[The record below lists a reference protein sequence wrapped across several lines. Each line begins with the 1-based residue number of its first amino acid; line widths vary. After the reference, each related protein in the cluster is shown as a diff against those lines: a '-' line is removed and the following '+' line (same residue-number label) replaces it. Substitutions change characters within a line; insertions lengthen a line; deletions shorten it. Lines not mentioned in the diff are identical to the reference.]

1 MSPTNGHGPDKPRG
15 RPTRSA
21 ATPRGRRPT
30 SAAGESRATK
40 TGTTLRSAKR
50 AAPETPG
57 SVETTSS
64 FDRPDLSSA
73 ETDHYSEAVLEARLG
88 RRARDILE
96 ATVVLEAWTGRPA
109 RSAMSAAR
117 GLVSIDG
124 PPLRAL
130 SSSDPFAD
138 SERSSVLA
146 EGLTLVLLIISIAA
160 WAAPIRTH
168 LGPTVLAHAIR
179 VALPLAIAFQ
189 WGLRSRYLGR
199 PQGLACLARDGLG
212 IWALMLLVVDAP
224 LALIPRWGPV
234 AAMMVPIFVGG
245 TVLTRR
251 GWGLIYAGVLVVGTL
266 VMGQGVSPDAV
277 LAALTAITLAMCLLA
292 VRSSVQTRTDERA
305 GTIDRALIASVIG
318 GAMGV
323 LLVADPTVSLGVHGA
338 YPAIALLPSVI
349 GCYWGGYYLWN
360 FFDAVPRGMRG
371 VALDRAGRVA
381 LSDPAMSI
389 FVGAIV
395 RLVIAETV
403 LSGFVIGLNQLFGGL
418 FHGSDAITV
427 FIAFGSIGTLS
438 MLIGLLE
445 SFALQWAA
453 LLAALVALAVEL
465 AWPGIV
471 PGGAPGLAMAIGA
484 TFGVAITLPALLG
497 RLAHSGGTLATTLWI
512 Q

>member
-1 MSPTNGHGPDKPRG
+1 MSGPNAGGPRTPRG
-15 RPTRSA
+15 ERPTR
-21 ATPRGRRPT
+21 
-30 SAAGESRATK
+30 AAGRPRATK
-40 TGTTLRSAKR
+40 TGTSLRSAKP
-50 AAPETPG
+50 AAPVPPTAP
-57 SVETTSS
+57 
-64 FDRPDLSSA
+64 FDRADRPA
-73 ETDHYSEAVLEARLG
+73 EGTDPYSEAVLEARLG
-88 RRARDILE
+88 RRARDVLE

-109 RSAMSAAR
+109 RSAMNAAR

-138 SERSSVLA
+138 SERSSVIA

-168 LGPTVLAHAIR
+168 LGPNVLSHAIR

-199 PQGLACLARDGLG
+199 PQGLACLARDGLWV
-212 IWALMLLVVDAP
+212 WALLLLVFDAP
-224 LALIPRWGPV
+224 LALIPGWGPV

-266 VMGQGVSPDAV
+266 VMGLGASPDAV
-277 LAALTAITLAMCLLA
+277 LAALTTITLAMCLLA
-292 VRSSVQTRTDERA
+292 VRSSKQTRTDER
-305 GTIDRALIASVIG
+305 
-318 GAMGV
+318 
-323 LLVADPTVSLGVHGA
+323 LGVHGA

-395 RLVIAETV
+395 RLIIAEAV
-403 LSGFVIGLNQLFGGL
+403 LSGLVIGLGQVFSGL
-418 FHGSDAITV
+418 LRGSDAITV

-453 LLAALVALAVEL
+453 LLAALAALAVEL
-465 AWPGIV
+465 VWPGIV
-471 PGGAPGLAMAIGA
+471 PGGTPGLAMAAGA
-484 TFGVAITLPALLG
+484 SFGVLLTLPALVR

>member
-1 MSPTNGHGPDKPRG
+1 MSESNGGGPRKPWG
-15 RPTRSA
+15 ERPTK
-21 ATPRGRRPT
+21 
-30 SAAGESRATK
+30 AAGKPRATK
-40 TGTTLRSAKR
+40 TGTSLRSAKP
-50 AAPETPG
+50 ATPVPPTAP
-57 SVETTSS
+57 
-64 FDRPDLSSA
+64 FDRADRPIAD
-73 ETDHYSEAVLEARLG
+73 TDPYSEAVLEARLG
-88 RRARDILE
+88 RRARDVLE

-109 RSAMSAAR
+109 RSAMTAAR

-138 SERSSVLA
+138 SERSSVIA

-168 LGPTVLAHAIR
+168 LGPNVLSHAIR

-199 PQGLACLARDGLG
+199 PQGLACLARDGLWV
-212 IWALMLLVVDAP
+212 WALLLLVVDVP

-266 VMGQGVSPDAV
+266 VMGQGVDPDAV
-277 LAALTAITLAMCLLA
+277 LAALTTITLAMCLLA
-292 VRSSVQTRTDERA
+292 VRSSKQTRTDERA
-305 GTIDRALIASVIG
+305 GTVDRALTASLIG

-395 RLVIAETV
+395 RLVIAEAV
-403 LSGFVIGLNQLFGGL
+403 LSGLVIGLNQVFGGL
-418 FHGSDAITV
+418 FRGSDAITV

-453 LLAALVALAVEL
+453 LLAALAALAIEL

-471 PGGAPGLAMAIGA
+471 PGGTPGLAMAVGA
-484 TFGVAITLPALLG
+484 SFGVALTLPALVG

>member
-1 MSPTNGHGPDKPRG
+1 MSRTNGQGTDKPRS
-15 RPTRSA
+15 PHQI
-21 ATPRGRRPT
+21 
-30 SAAGESRATK
+30 RAVANSDTAK
-40 TGTTLRSAKR
+40 TGGART
-50 AAPETPG
+50 
-57 SVETTSS
+57 
-64 FDRPDLSSA
+64 RPMGDA
-73 ETDHYSEAVLEARLG
+73 EMYSEAVLEARLG
-88 RRARDILE
+88 RGARDVLE

-109 RSAMSAAR
+109 RAAMTAAR
-117 GLVSIDG
+117 DLVTVDG

-138 SERSSVLA
+138 SERSSVIA

-168 LGPTVLAHAIR
+168 LGPTVLSHAIR
-179 VALPLAIAFQ
+179 FALPLAIAFQ
-189 WGLRSRYLGR
+189 WALRSRYLGR

-212 IWALMLLVVDAP
+212 VWALLLVVVCVP
-224 LALIPRWGPV
+224 LAFISGWGPV

-251 GWGLIYAGVLVVGTL
+251 GWGLIYAGVLIVGTL
-266 VMGQGVSPDAV
+266 VMSQGVNPLVV
-277 LAALTAITLAMCLLA
+277 LAALTTITLAMCLVA
-292 VRSSVQTRTDERA
+292 VRTSRQKHTDERA
-305 GTIDRALIASVIG
+305 GTVDRALTAALIG
-318 GAMGV
+318 GATGV
-323 LLVADPTVSLGVHGA
+323 LLVADPTVSMGVHGA

-389 FVGAIV
+389 FVGAMV
-395 RLVIAETV
+395 RLILATTV
-403 LSGFVIGLNQLFGGL
+403 LSGVVIGLNSIFTGVFQ
-418 FHGSDAITV
+418 GSDAVMV
-427 FIAFGSIGTLS
+427 FVAFGAIGTLS

-453 LLAALVALAVEL
+453 LGAAFAALAIEL
-465 AWPGIV
+465 AWPSIV
-471 PGGAPGLAMAIGA
+471 HGGPPGTAMAVGA
-484 TFGVAITLPALLG
+484 SVGVLLTLPALMR

>member
-1 MSPTNGHGPDKPRG
+1 MSGSNAGGPR
-15 RPTRSA
+15 
-21 ATPRGRRPT
+21 TPRGDHPTRTPGRP
-30 SAAGESRATK
+30 RATK
-40 TGTTLRSAKR
+40 TGTSLRSAKPVTPVPPTAPIDR
-50 AAPETPG
+50 A
-57 SVETTSS
+57 V
-64 FDRPDLSSA
+64 RPTED
-73 ETDHYSEAVLEARLG
+73 TDPYSEAVLEARLG
-88 RRARDILE
+88 RRARDVLE

-109 RSAMSAAR
+109 RSAMNAAR

-138 SERSSVLA
+138 SERSSVIA

-168 LGPTVLAHAIR
+168 LGPNVLSHAIR

-199 PQGLACLARDGLG
+199 PQGLACLARDGLWV
-212 IWALMLLVVDAP
+212 WALLLLVVDAP
-224 LALIPRWGPV
+224 LALIHGWGPV

-266 VMGQGVSPDAV
+266 VMGQGASPDAV
-277 LAALTAITLAMCLLA
+277 LAALTTITLAMCLLA
-292 VRSSVQTRTDERA
+292 VRSSKQTRTDERA
-305 GTIDRALIASVIG
+305 GTVDRALTAALIG

-395 RLVIAETV
+395 RLIIAEAV
-403 LSGFVIGLNQLFGGL
+403 LSGLVIGLGQVFSGL
-418 FHGSDAITV
+418 LHGSDAITV

-453 LLAALVALAVEL
+453 LLAALAALAVEL
-465 AWPGIV
+465 VWPSIV
-471 PGGAPGLAMAIGA
+471 PGGTPGLAMAAGA
-484 TFGVAITLPALLG
+484 SFGVLLTLPALVR

>member
-1 MSPTNGHGPDKPRG
+1 MNRPNGQGPDKPRSTQRRG
-15 RPTRSA
+15 AGKPRLAKASTPRRTAKPIRSA
-21 ATPRGRRPT
+21 GGATVEDISLERQ
-30 SAAGESRATK
+30 SARAT
-40 TGTTLRSAKR
+40 TAR
-50 AAPETPG
+50 ED
-57 SVETTSS
+57 V
-64 FDRPDLSSA
+64 DRSSA
-73 ETDHYSEAVLEARLG
+73 DSDPYSEAVLEARLG
-88 RRARDILE
+88 RRARDVLE

-109 RSAMSAAR
+109 RSAMNAAR

-138 SERSSVLA
+138 SERSSVIA

-160 WAAPIRTH
+160 WAAPIRTQ
-168 LGPTVLAHAIR
+168 LGPNVLAHAIR
-179 VALPLAIAFQ
+179 FALPLAIAFQ
-189 WGLRSRYLGR
+189 WGIRSRYLGR
-199 PQGLACLARDGLG
+199 PQGLACLARDGLW
-212 IWALMLLVVDAP
+212 IWALLLVVIDAP
-224 LALIPRWGPV
+224 LALIAGWGPV
-234 AAMMVPIFVGG
+234 AAMLVPIFVGG

-251 GWGLIYAGVLVVGTL
+251 GWGLIYAGVLILGT
-266 VMGQGVSPDAV
+266 VAMGQGANPDAV
-277 LAALTAITLAMCLLA
+277 LGALTTITLTMCVVAVGSSRRTRVDDRAGTVDRALTA
-292 VRSSVQTRTDERA
+292 
-305 GTIDRALIASVIG
+305 ALIG

-323 LLVADPTVSLGVHGA
+323 LLVADPTVSFGVHGS

-371 VALDRAGRVA
+371 VALERAGKVA

-389 FVGAIV
+389 FVGAMV

-403 LSGFVIGLNQLFGGL
+403 LSGFVIGLNAVFGGL
-418 FHGSDAITV
+418 FRGSDAITV
-427 FIAFGSIGTLS
+427 FVAFGSIGTLS

-453 LLAALVALAVEL
+453 LTAALAALAAEL
-465 AWPGIV
+465 VWPVIV
-471 PGGAPGLAMAIGA
+471 HSGTPGLAMAVGA
-484 TFGVAITLPALLG
+484 TVGVALTLPALVG

>member
-1 MSPTNGHGPDKPRG
+1 MSRTNGQGTDKPRHHI
-15 RPTRSA
+15 RA
-21 ATPRGRRPT
+21 VATPET
-30 SAAGESRATK
+30 VK
-40 TGTTLRSAKR
+40 TGD
-50 AAPETPG
+50 
-57 SVETTSS
+57 SVRTGDSRT
-64 FDRPDLSSA
+64 RPIADADL
-73 ETDHYSEAVLEARLG
+73 YSEAVLEARLG
-88 RRARDILE
+88 RGARDVLE

-109 RSAMSAAR
+109 RSAMRSAR
-117 GLVSIDG
+117 DLVTIDG

-138 SERSSVLA
+138 SERSSVIA

-168 LGPTVLAHAIR
+168 LGPTVLSHAIR

-189 WGLRSRYLGR
+189 WALRSRYLGR

-212 IWALMLLVVDAP
+212 VWALLLVVVDVP
-224 LALIPRWGPV
+224 LAFIPGWGPV

-251 GWGLIYAGVLVVGTL
+251 GWGLIYAGVLIVGTL
-266 VMGQGVSPDAV
+266 VMGQGVNPLVV
-277 LAALTAITLAMCLLA
+277 LAALTTITLAMCLVA
-292 VRSSVQTRTDERA
+292 VRSSRQTHTDERA
-305 GTIDRALIASVIG
+305 GTVDRALTAALIG

-323 LLVADPTVSLGVHGA
+323 LLVADPTVSMGVHGT

-389 FVGAIV
+389 FVGAMV
-395 RLVIAETV
+395 RLILATTV
-403 LSGFVIGLNQLFGGL
+403 LSGLVIGLNAVFTGL
-418 FHGSDAITV
+418 FQGSDAVTV
-427 FIAFGSIGTLS
+427 FVAFGAIGTLS

-453 LLAALVALAVEL
+453 LGAAFSALAIEL

-471 PGGAPGLAMAIGA
+471 HGGPPGTAMAVGA
-484 TFGVAITLPALLG
+484 SVGVLLTLPALLG

>member
-1 MSPTNGHGPDKPRG
+1 MSSSNKKKADRPRKRAG
-15 RPTRSA
+15 A
-21 ATPRGRRPT
+21 
-30 SAAGESRATK
+30 AAG
-40 TGTTLRSAKR
+40 KR
-50 AAPETPG
+50 GIPTAPSPLHPPEDA
-57 SVETTSS
+57 SVDA
-64 FDRPDLSSA
+64 DRYA
-73 ETDHYSEAVLEARLG
+73 EAVLDARLG

-96 ATVVLEAWTGRPA
+96 ATVVLEAWTGQAA
-109 RSAMSAAR
+109 RSAMGSAR

-168 LGPTVLAHAIR
+168 LGPNVLSHAIR

-199 PQGLACLARDGLG
+199 PQGLACLARDGLAV
-212 IWALMLLVVDAP
+212 WALLLLIVDAP
-224 LALIPRWGPV
+224 LALIHGWGPI

-251 GWGLIYAGVLVVGTL
+251 GWGLIYAGVLVVGTV
-266 VMGQGVSPDAV
+266 VMGQGVGPDGV
-277 LAALTAITLAMCLLA
+277 LAALTTITLGMCLFA
-292 VRSSVQTRTDERA
+292 VRSSKRARTDERA
-305 GTIDRALIASVIG
+305 GTVDRALTAAVIG
-318 GAMGV
+318 GATGV
-323 LLVADPTVSLGVHGA
+323 LLVADPSVSLGVHGA

-395 RLVIAETV
+395 RLILAAVV
-403 LSGFVIGLNQLFGGL
+403 LSAVVIGLNQVITGL
-418 FHGSDAITV
+418 FHGSDAVTV

-453 LLAALVALAVEL
+453 LLAALAALTLEL
-465 AWPGIV
+465 AWPGLV
-471 PGGAPGLAMAIGA
+471 PGHSPGLAMAAGA
-484 TFGVAITLPALLG
+484 SLGVALTLPALVG